1 MVISVMDK
9 EGAEKGDWVYW
20 EAKILE
26 GVVGKASLKIW
37 AFEANLKAGECLS
50 QVDYTMLVRCP

>member
-1 MVISVMDK
+1 MDK

-20 EAKILE
+20 EARILE